1 MSKML
6 FHHTVTIKIVK
17 IFYVCFSLTFQIL
30 MCVSAHSASDEPH
43 FGAQPYDVAGD
54 CACFN

>member
-1 MSKML
+1 ML
-6 FHHTVTIKIVK
+6 FHHTITIKIVK